1 MKICPHC
8 KINIE
13 GSGQICPLCQNYLEG
28 EDTPNKWPYAAQ
40 LRKQSLLYKI
50 QLFLM
55 IAAAMICLSLDF
67 MMDLSGDIHWSLLV
81 VSFVVAIQLTIRHI
95 FRTWYNL
102 SRAISISVFYVSIL
116 LMILFAYIGLWNI
129 CMLVVMPILWTTL
142 LVIDLIL
149 VFLDKSGNAM
159 AYLLIVFVV
168 NILFYWVVLS
178 VTKEAHIIWSISLMI
193 TAVALIAIAIFKNKT
208 MIREI
213 QKRLSM

>member
-1 MKICPHC
+1 
-8 KINIE
+8 
-13 GSGQICPLCQNYLEG
+13 
-28 EDTPNKWPYAAQ
+28 
-40 LRKQSLLYKI
+40 
-50 QLFLM
+50 
-55 IAAAMICLSLDF
+55 
-67 MMDLSGDIHWSLLV
+67 
-81 VSFVVAIQLTIRHI
+81 
-95 FRTWYNL
+95 
-102 SRAISISVFYVSIL
+102 
-116 LMILFAYIGLWNI
+116 
-129 CMLVVMPILWTTL
+129 MLVVMPILWTTL

-168 NILFYWVVLS
+168 NIFFYWLVLS